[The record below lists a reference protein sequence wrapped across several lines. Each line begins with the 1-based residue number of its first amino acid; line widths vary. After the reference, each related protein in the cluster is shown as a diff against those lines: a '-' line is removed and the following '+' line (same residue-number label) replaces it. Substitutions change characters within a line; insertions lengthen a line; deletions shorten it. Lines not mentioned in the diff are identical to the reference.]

1 MRVGVGVVVS
11 AKAVIGDKN
20 ICLHWFA
27 VKKNPENQFVSDSC
41 RRGIGGRDDFQPMT
55 QNFLIISIGSLHNNQ
70 SLGKLF
76 KPCPLGLN
84 FGSSFIRLLLITKRE
99 W

>member
-11 AKAVIGDKN
+11 AEAVIGGKN

-27 VKKNPENQFVSDSC
+27 VKKNPENQFVSDSR

-55 QNFLIISIGSLHNNQ
+55 QNFLIISIGSFHNNQ
-70 SLGKLF
+70 SLK
-76 KPCPLGLN
+76 N
-84 FGSSFIRLLLITKRE
+84 FSNLAL
-99 W
+99 

>member
-11 AKAVIGDKN
+11 AEAVVGGN

-27 VKKNPENQFVSDSC
+27 VKKNPENQFVSDSR
-41 RRGIGGRDDFQPMT
+41 RRGISGRDDFQPMT
-55 QNFLIISIGSLHNNQ
+55 QNFLIISIGSFHNNQ
-70 SLGKLF
+70 SLGKLL
-76 KPCPLGLN
+76 KPCPLSLS
-84 FGSSFIRLLLITKRE
+84 FGTSFVRRLLITKRE